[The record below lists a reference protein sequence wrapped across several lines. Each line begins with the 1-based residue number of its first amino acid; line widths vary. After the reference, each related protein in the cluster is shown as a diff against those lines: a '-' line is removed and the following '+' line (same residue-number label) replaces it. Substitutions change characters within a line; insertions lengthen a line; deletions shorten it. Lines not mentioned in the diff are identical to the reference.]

1 MKRFKN
7 YLNEKHGYNTHDY
20 YSENPAANGFASPE
34 VQRKINAVLGKIC
47 QAGPYTMPEEAI
59 TKIRHSLGMMHLQF
73 GQPDL
78 SEDKGS
84 LSLPLTAYGGRFGKL
99 PDTPHNEFMDD
110 DGLSDKIEGGLKLN
124 FTYEKVEHNL
134 FRIMAEI
141 K

>member
-47 QAGPYTMPEEAI
+47 QAGPYTMPEEAV

-73 GQPDL
+73 GQP
-78 SEDKGS
+78 
-84 LSLPLTAYGGRFGKL
+84 TFQ
-99 PDTPHNEFMDD
+99 
-110 DGLSDKIEGGLKLN
+110 KIRAV
-124 FTYEKVEHNL
+124 FHYH
-134 FRIMAEI
+134 
-141 K
+141 